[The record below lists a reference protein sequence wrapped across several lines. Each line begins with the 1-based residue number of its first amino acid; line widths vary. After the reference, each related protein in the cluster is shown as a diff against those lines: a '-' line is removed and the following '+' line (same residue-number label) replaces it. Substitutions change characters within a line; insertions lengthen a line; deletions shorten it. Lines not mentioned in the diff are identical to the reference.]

1 MCIGISQVIV
11 ISELY
16 YAMQLLQ
23 AELMTMDRESLVQ
36 HHQTK
41 NAKVRRVQWF
51 AIAAIAA
58 TVVELAVRAIFKDY
72 GIGRCVFVL
81 ELFLVGSFM
90 LYFTRQFSQCV
101 DEVQKTLCINFSQEK
116 SALQCSLGVFLFT
129 YFLRAVIKGLSIALA
144 QVYGTL
150 WTYPLYAEAAVCL
163 VQQVYDFLPLMII
176 SHQHHTAFKGEARE
190 TTSALL
196 DPATNS
202 RDYTHIRPYTD
213 QTMVSLD
220 PVALRKTSYSD
231 VQSIQS
237 PSLKPFVD
245 PEANRT
251 TDSVGHTATNTQP
264 TAEFVRS
271 SEGKD
276 QNSSR
281 ISINLED
288 SRDDK
293 GDGRDATISRDNTML
308 DRALLATQ
316 HPQKPTGTIHRET
329 IAVAVTRQSVMDL
342 MQLKGFRTTR
352 ISTI

>member
-16 YAMQLLQ
+16 YAMKLLQ

-144 QVYGTL
+144 
-150 WTYPLYAEAAVCL
+150 
-163 VQQVYDFLPLMII
+163 
-176 SHQHHTAFKGEARE
+176 
-190 TTSALL
+190 
-196 DPATNS
+196 
-202 RDYTHIRPYTD
+202 
-213 QTMVSLD
+213 
-220 PVALRKTSYSD
+220 
-231 VQSIQS
+231 
-237 PSLKPFVD
+237 
-245 PEANRT
+245 
-251 TDSVGHTATNTQP
+251 
-264 TAEFVRS
+264 
-271 SEGKD
+271 
-276 QNSSR
+276 
-281 ISINLED
+281 
-288 SRDDK
+288 
-293 GDGRDATISRDNTML
+293 
-308 DRALLATQ
+308 
-316 HPQKPTGTIHRET
+316 
-329 IAVAVTRQSVMDL
+329 
-342 MQLKGFRTTR
+342 
-352 ISTI
+352 